1 MKQEISSKATAFY
14 RRGVPVIMIGLF
26 CFGMWVAVIR
36 TGFVIPQMVLGM
48 AAYGAVATFFLYRCW
63 NLKEVWA
70 DDHSFYISDGKQE
83 ARIPF
88 EQVESVFQRFWQ
100 RGNPDTVAITF
111 ALDTAFGRKIVFAAP
126 FRGATFTEHPI
137 VDVLNSLI
145 SRRGRTAYRP

>member
-1 MKQEISSKATAFY
+1 MKQEVSSKATAFY
-14 RRGVPVIMIGLF
+14 RWGIPVILLGLF
-26 CFGMWVAVIR
+26 CIGLLASVERKGSSSQLA
-36 TGFVIPQMVLGM
+36 LG
-48 AAYGAVATFFLYRCW
+48 AAAFGAVAALVLFRCW

-70 DDHSFYISDGKQE
+70 DDHSFYISDGKRE

-111 ALDTAFGRKIVFAAP
+111 ASDTAFGRKIVFAAP
-126 FRGATFTEHPI
+126 FRVATFTEHPI
-137 VDVLNSLI
+137 VDELNGLI